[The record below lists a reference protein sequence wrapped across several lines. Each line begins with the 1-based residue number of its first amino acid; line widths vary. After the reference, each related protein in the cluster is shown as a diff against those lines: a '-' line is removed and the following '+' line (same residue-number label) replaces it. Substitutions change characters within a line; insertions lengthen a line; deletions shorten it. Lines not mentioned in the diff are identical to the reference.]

1 MIFYKSEIF
10 NVSID
15 NYLLIHGEIIFVI
28 SRNPSIYEILNIN
41 AMNLYSEESIYKQ
54 AGTNAFV

>member
-15 NYLLIHGEIIFVI
+15 NHLFIHGEIIFVI

-41 AMNLYSEESIYKQ
+41 AMNLYSEESIYEQ
-54 AGTNAFV
+54 VGTNAFV

>member
-1 MIFYKSEIF
+1 MH
-10 NVSID
+10 D
-15 NYLLIHGEIIFVI
+15 EIIFVI